1 MSVPHR
7 DAHVDRLSW
16 GLRQPIQAAR
26 VILMDPEL
34 LRESLYPALLLA
46 LVCLGVAVMTTL
58 PGFGT
63 IRRFYTVFVALAPW
77 PSVFLAAHYQRL
89 AAQAHVKLGYGPATA
104 IQEPIIRAI
113 RRALGQA
120 VLIAIAV
127 APVSIFIGWLPLLGT
142 VIVKA
147 VAGGWALHWIVV
159 NALDSARVLE
169 PGQTLEELDRIARQ
183 TPSPWFVRLLRRVP
197 WLRWFADLCDRL
209 AWPWREEMALV
220 ENHPSLVGGFA
231 ISTAT
236 LLALPLLNLF
246 FRPVVLVASLQVLH
260 GLSTVSEPSVAP
272 VPAPAD

>member
-1 MSVPHR
+1 MTVPPH

-26 VILMDPEL
+26 VILMDPKL
-34 LRESLYPALLLA
+34 LRESLYPAVLLA
-46 LVCLGVAVMTTL
+46 LVCAGVAVMTTL

-63 IRRFYTVFVALAPW
+63 IKRFYTVFVALAPW

-89 AAQAHVKLGYGPATA
+89 AAQAHAKLGYGPAA
-104 IQEPIIRAI
+104 PVNEPIIRAI

-127 APVSIFIGWLPLLGT
+127 APVSIFVGWLPLLGT

-159 NALDSARVLE
+159 NALDSARVLL
-169 PGQTLEELDRIARQ
+169 PGQTLDDLDRVARE
-183 TPSPWFVRLLRRVP
+183 TPPPWFVRLLGRVP
-197 WLRWFADLCDRL
+197 WLRWFADLCDQL
-209 AWPWREEMALV
+209 AWPWREEMLLV
-220 ENHPSLVGGFA
+220 EEHPSLVGGFA
-231 ISTAT
+231 ISTAA
-236 LLALPLLNLF
+236 LLALPVFNLF

-260 GLSTVSEPSVAP
+260 GLATVSASPAAPAP
-272 VPAPAD
+272 VPAD